1 MKKIAAII
9 AFGQI
14 LFGQIDAHP
23 DKVTREDL
31 EILKSFEKRIYMKTK
46 VIGQKEATFNEILS
60 YITKH
65 KLAKKP
71 SGLQVELQG
80 SAGLKNYTGLE
91 NSERAFYQAGILL
104 RYKVIDKKEEN
115 DLKLKQMKLDQEI
128 AQNVALYFKTKNDL
142 NALIKKLE
150 MLRLIDRRLKVRV
163 RSGIENLDDR
173 LKVLQ
178 QILDTND
185 KINEERVNLFKLK
198 ALLVTYVEDDAKDK
212 LREML

>member
-1 MKKIAAII
+1 M
-9 AFGQI
+9 
-14 LFGQIDAHP
+14 
-23 DKVTREDL
+23 
-31 EILKSFEKRIYMKTK
+31 
-46 VIGQKEATFNEILS
+46 
-60 YITKH
+60 
-65 KLAKKP
+65 AKKP

-91 NSERAFYQAGILL
+91 NSEKAFYQAGILL
-104 RYKVIDKKEEN
+104 RYKIIDKKEEN

-163 RSGIENLDDR
+163 KSGIENLDDR

-198 ALLVTYVEDDAKDK
+198 ALLVTYVEDGAKDK